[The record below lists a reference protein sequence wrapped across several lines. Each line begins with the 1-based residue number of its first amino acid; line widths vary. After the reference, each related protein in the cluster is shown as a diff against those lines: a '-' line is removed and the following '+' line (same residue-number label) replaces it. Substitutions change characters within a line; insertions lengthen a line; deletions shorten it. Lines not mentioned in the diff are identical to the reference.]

1 MSGAS
6 EPELFRN
13 RPDGRSVADGIN
25 ETLKRATEGDEAWV
39 ATAYFNS
46 GGFAQLATQL
56 EALSGTRLLLGADP
70 QPPAGR
76 SLAIRSATPGN
87 EKARIKTALEG
98 QARTIALDR
107 DLLGF
112 TEKQEVTLR
121 RLVAWLR
128 SGKVEVKRFE
138 ERFMHGKAF
147 ILPADDNAVVA
158 GSSNLTYSGLC
169 RNEELGLGV
178 FDAAPVG
185 EAAEWF
191 SELWDGAV
199 EFDLAAIYEAR
210 YAEYEPWLIWLK
222 ILWERY
228 GVELAD
234 EAGAGQ
240 IHLAKFQADGVAR
253 AMRMLNDNHG
263 VLVADGVGLGK
274 TFIAG
279 AILEEYIRNRRQRAL
294 VIAPAAL
301 RDGPWRSFLSKNQI
315 SVECISFEQLAAD
328 PKLAD
333 GQPGKVALDYEI
345 DDYSLVIVDEAHALR
360 NPDALRSRAM
370 RRLLAGSPPKDVVLM
385 TATPVNNSLNDL
397 YEILSLFIKD
407 DARFAPSIPSLR
419 DEIRAAEAIDPE
431 DLTADRLFDV
441 IDAVAVRRTR
451 RLVRDHYPN
460 DTIEIRG
467 VQRQLRFP
475 DPKVLRISDYTLD
488 SALPGVFEQLEHALG
503 CEWSECKHEEPV
515 ASRHALNL
523 ARYTPSRFLISG
535 REDAYEAQLAGLLR
549 SGLLKRFES
558 SVHAF
563 GLTCGRMAESHDAFL
578 QAMGD
583 GRVMTGRDLSDWI
596 ATDNEDL
603 DDWLRNQGAGAGVD
617 AELYDVDALRTVVEA
632 DRDILREFAHRAG
645 DVKPNDDPK
654 LEMLVDQL
662 VEILAG
668 APDGAIDDAA
678 ERDRR
683 KVIVFT
689 YYADTVDWITSFLE
703 ELLEN
708 DPRLEPYRDR
718 LVSLSG
724 SGGSKEDVLFGFAPI
739 SSDAPAG
746 NDEDR
751 YDLLISTD
759 VLAEGVNLQQA
770 RNIIN
775 FDLPWNPMRLVQRHG
790 RIDRIGSDH
799 KTVDI
804 RCFLDDKL
812 DEYLELEARLHMK
825 LAKAAASIG
834 VEDEILPGS
843 KTSEL
848 NFSDT
853 REEIDNLEELLET
866 GGERGNA
873 LSPEEYRQELRS
885 ALDGNEP
892 LRETVEH
899 LAWGSGSG
907 FESDEVGEGE
917 GPVFVFLARVGDRPE
932 TLMRMVRMGD
942 DLADEDRIER
952 STLPAMSMA
961 RVAEGTPRVMSE
973 QTHHLAYAAWELAR
987 VDIHEVWLEQS
998 DPRSSANKIPKAL
1011 REAAELVDRTTPPGT
1026 TREDADRIAASLR
1039 GVYRERV
1046 VGVVRAVMND
1056 DLADPEKAAALAAI
1070 VEEMGLEPAPSFAPL
1085 PEIDGEDV
1093 HLVCWQA
1100 VVRPG

>member
-1 MSGAS
+1 
-6 EPELFRN
+6 
-13 RPDGRSVADGIN
+13 
-25 ETLKRATEGDEAWV
+25 
-39 ATAYFNS
+39 
-46 GGFAQLATQL
+46 
-56 EALSGTRLLLGADP
+56 
-70 QPPAGR
+70 
-76 SLAIRSATPGN
+76 
-87 EKARIKTALEG
+87 
-98 QARTIALDR
+98 
-107 DLLGF
+107 
-112 TEKQEVTLR
+112 
-121 RLVAWLR
+121 
-128 SGKVEVKRFE
+128 
-138 ERFMHGKAF
+138 
-147 ILPADDNAVVA
+147 
-158 GSSNLTYSGLC
+158 
-169 RNEELGLGV
+169 
-178 FDAAPVG
+178 
-185 EAAEWF
+185 
-191 SELWDGAV
+191 
-199 EFDLAAIYEAR
+199 
-210 YAEYEPWLIWLK
+210 
-222 ILWERY
+222 
-228 GVELAD
+228 
-234 EAGAGQ
+234 
-240 IHLAKFQADGVAR
+240 
-253 AMRMLNDNHG
+253 
-263 VLVADGVGLGK
+263 
-274 TFIAG
+274 
-279 AILEEYIRNRRQRAL
+279 
-294 VIAPAAL
+294 
-301 RDGPWRSFLSKNQI
+301 
-315 SVECISFEQLAAD
+315 
-328 PKLAD
+328 
-333 GQPGKVALDYEI
+333 
-345 DDYSLVIVDEAHALR
+345 
-360 NPDALRSRAM
+360 
-370 RRLLAGSPPKDVVLM
+370 
-385 TATPVNNSLNDL
+385 
-397 YEILSLFIKD
+397 
-407 DARFAPSIPSLR
+407 
-419 DEIRAAEAIDPE
+419 
-431 DLTADRLFDV
+431 
-441 IDAVAVRRTR
+441 
-451 RLVRDHYPN
+451 
-460 DTIEIRG
+460 
-467 VQRQLRFP
+467 
-475 DPKVLRISDYTLD
+475 
-488 SALPGVFEQLEHALG
+488 
-503 CEWSECKHEEPV
+503 
-515 ASRHALNL
+515 
-523 ARYTPSRFLISG
+523 
-535 REDAYEAQLAGLLR
+535 
-549 SGLLKRFES
+549 
-558 SVHAF
+558 
-563 GLTCGRMAESHDAFL
+563 MAESHDAFL

-603 DDWLRNQGAGAGVD
+603 DDWLSNQGAGAGVD
-617 AELYDVDALRTVVEA
+617 ADLYDVDALRMVVEA
-632 DRDILREFAHRAG
+632 DRDILREFARRAG

-703 ELLEN
+703 ERLEN
-708 DPRLEPYRDR
+708 DPRLAPYRDR

-848 NFSDT
+848 IFSDT

-892 LRETVEH
+892 LRGTVEH

-907 FESDEVGEGE
+907 FESDQVGEGE